1 MRKIFFGQRDGSGGA
16 ILGFTEVDGAFFQ
29 VHLAARQG
37 LDLAGTYTIKRLYI
51 SMTYR
56 DARCLICITMHNCA
70 GLIHAK
76 FTHEKLSVNTPTYCS
91 CCKKTGAKPWGLHL
105 HEIRAKNPTP

>member
-56 DARCLICITMHNCA
+56 DARCLICITMQHCA
-70 GLIHAK
+70 GLIQAWSRTL
-76 FTHEKLSVNTPTYCS
+76 FPMPAAQ
-91 CCKKTGAKPWGLHL
+91 KTLNNSIS
-105 HEIRAKNPTP
+105 EYRI